1 MPNAQ
6 SPMPNPNAQS
16 PIPNPQ
22 SPIPNPHFA
31 MTAFS
36 TNSITLNNPVTN
48 PFDNGIILIVDD
60 VPNNLKV
67 LSDTLANAGFEV
79 AIATSG
85 ESALQ
90 QLEHTPVSLILLDVM
105 MPGMDGFETCQRIK
119 ANAKT
124 RNIPIIFI
132 TALSESVNKVTGF
145 ELGAIDYITKPFQQG
160 EVLARVRTHLKL
172 NQLSQSLEARNTEL
186 QQLTQQLEQRVSE
199 RTQELFASIETLK
212 QTQQLMRLVFDTI
225 PYWVG
230 WKDIN
235 SVYLG
240 CNQSLADMLN
250 LSSPDEIVGKTD
262 YDLNFSKEECDW
274 FLMCDR
280 RVIESEQAEF
290 HIIDR
295 VLRADGQQAWLDT
308 SKMPLR
314 DVNGN
319 VFGILFVT
327 KDITERQQA
336 EEELKQQK
344 QNLEQALAELQHTQ
358 VQLVQSE
365 KMSALG
371 NLVAGVAHEIN
382 NPVGFLGGNIQP
394 ALDYIKDIF
403 GLVDLYQQKY
413 PNPDA
418 EIQDEIEAID
428 LDYIREDLPK
438 LVGSMRE
445 GVKRIRDI
453 STSLRTFSRADSDRP
468 VACNIHDGIESTILI
483 LKHRLKASESRP
495 EIQVIREYGQLP
507 LVECFA
513 GQLNQVFINILANA
527 IEALEESN
535 IDRSFEEIQTNPN
548 WIAISTQVSDS
559 KQVIISIKDNGLGMS
574 EEIKQKVFDH
584 LFTTKSV
591 GKGTGLGLAIA
602 RQIIV
607 EKHGG
612 SITVNSTLGK
622 GTEFVLE
629 FPIIKN

>member
-1 MPNAQ
+1 
-6 SPMPNPNAQS
+6 
-16 PIPNPQ
+16 
-22 SPIPNPHFA
+22 

-548 WIAISTQVSDS
+548 WIAISTKVSDS

>member
-1 MPNAQ
+1 
-6 SPMPNPNAQS
+6 
-16 PIPNPQ
+16 
-22 SPIPNPHFA
+22 

-548 WIAISTQVSDS
+548 WIVISTKVSDS

>member
-1 MPNAQ
+1 
-6 SPMPNPNAQS
+6 
-16 PIPNPQ
+16 
-22 SPIPNPHFA
+22 

-36 TNSITLNNPVTN
+36 KNPITYNNPVTN
-48 PFDNGIILIVDD
+48 LFENCIILIVDD

-67 LSDTLANAGFEV
+67 LSDTLAHAGFEV

-85 ESALQ
+85 EGALQ

-119 ANAKT
+119 ANPKT
-124 RNIPIIFI
+124 QNIPIIFV
-132 TALSESVNKVTGF
+132 TALTESVNKVTGF
-145 ELGAIDYITKPFQQG
+145 ELGAIDYITKPFQQS
-160 EVLARVRTHLKL
+160 EVLARVKTHLKL

-186 QQLTQQLEQRVSE
+186 QKLTQQLEQRVSE

-225 PYWVG
+225 PHWVG

-235 SVYLG
+235 SVYFG
-240 CNQSLADMLN
+240 CNQSLADALN
-250 LSSPDEIVGKTD
+250 LNSPDEIVGKTD
-262 YDLNFSKEECDW
+262 YDLLFSKEESDW
-274 FLMCDR
+274 FVMCDR
-280 RVIESEQAEF
+280 RVIESGEAEF
-290 HIIDR
+290 HIIDQ
-295 VLRADGQQAWLDT
+295 LRRPDGQQIWLDT

-314 DVNGN
+314 DAKGN
-319 VFGILFVT
+319 IFGILFVT
-327 KDITERQQA
+327 EDVTERHIAQ
-336 EEELKQQK
+336 EELKQQK
-344 QNLEQALAELQHTQ
+344 QNLEAALIKLQSAQ

-382 NPVGFLGGNIQP
+382 NPIGFLGGNIQP
-394 ALDYIKDIF
+394 ALDYIKDIL
-403 GLVDLYQQKY
+403 GLVDLYEQKY

-418 EIQDEIEAID
+418 DIQEKIEAID

-468 VACNIHDGIESTILI
+468 VACNIHDGIDSTILI
-483 LKHRLKASESRP
+483 LKHRLKAGENHP
-495 EIQVIREYGQLP
+495 EIQVIKEYGQLP

-513 GQLNQVFINILANA
+513 GQLNQVFMNIMANA
-527 IEALEESN
+527 IDALEESN
-535 IDRSFEEIQTNPN
+535 IGRSLEEIQANPN
-548 WIAISTQVSDS
+548 YITIITKISDDQR
-559 KQVIISIKDNGLGMS
+559 QVIISIKDNGKGMN

-584 LFTTKSV
+584 LFTTKAV

-602 RQIIV
+602 RQIV
-607 EKHGG
+607 EETHGG
-612 SITVNSTLGK
+612 KLSFNSVLGL
-622 GTEFVLE
+622 GTEF
-629 FPIIKN
+629 IIEIPV

>member
-1 MPNAQ
+1 
-6 SPMPNPNAQS
+6 
-16 PIPNPQ
+16 
-22 SPIPNPHFA
+22 
-31 MTAFS
+31 MTAFFE
-36 TNSITLNNPVTN
+36 NSIAFNNAVTN

-67 LSDTLANAGFEV
+67 LSDTLAQAGFEV

-105 MPGMDGFETCQRIK
+105 MPGMNGFETCQHIK
-119 ANAKT
+119 ANPKT

-172 NQLSQSLEARNTEL
+172 NQLSQSLEARNREL
-186 QQLTQQLEQRVSE
+186 QQLTQQLEQRVAE
-199 RTQELFASIETLK
+199 RNQELFASIETLK

-225 PYWVG
+225 PHWVG

-240 CNQSLADMLN
+240 CNQSLANALN
-250 LSSPDEIVGKTD
+250 LSSPDEIVGKND
-262 YDLNFSKEECDW
+262 YDLLISKEESDW
-274 FLMCDR
+274 YRVCDR
-280 RVIESEQAEF
+280 RVMESGQAEL
-290 HIIDR
+290 HITEQWQR
-295 VLRADGQQAWLDT
+295 SDGQRIWLDT

-314 DVNGN
+314 DAKGN
-319 VFGILFVT
+319 VFGILLVT
-327 KDITERQQA
+327 EDITERQLAQ
-336 EEELKQQK
+336 EELKQQK
-344 QNLEQALAELQHTQ
+344 QNLEEALAELQGTQ

-403 GLVDLYQQKY
+403 SLIDLYQQEY
-413 PNPDA
+413 CTPS
-418 EIQDEIEAID
+418 EIIQDEIEAID

-468 VACNIHDGIESTILI
+468 IACNIHDGIDSTILI
-483 LKHRLKASESRP
+483 LKHRLKASETHP
-495 EIQVIREYGQLP
+495 EIQVIKEYGQFP

-513 GQLNQVFINILANA
+513 GQLNQVFMNILANA
-527 IEALEESN
+527 IDALEESN
-535 IDRSFEEIQTNPN
+535 IGRSFEEIKANPN
-548 WIAISTQVSDS
+548 CIRIITQISDD
-559 KQVIISIKDNGLGMS
+559 KQKIIIKIKDNGKGMN
-574 EEIKQKVFDH
+574 EQVKQKIFDH
-584 LFTTKSV
+584 LFTTKAV

-602 RQIIV
+602 RQIV
-607 EKHGG
+607 EETHGG
-612 SITVNSTLGK
+612 KLSFNSVLGN
-622 GTEFVLE
+622 GTEF
-629 FPIIKN
+629 IIEIPV